1 MITLADEKRM
11 SEEVKIDIEKYIQK
25 LNKRDE
31 LSRSLNMG
39 EIKPLGDC
47 PLIKKLPISAI
58 KHCMEKN
65 KNKCHCVKFI
75 AGKCKGGY

>member
-1 MITLADEKRM
+1 MLEIDEKKLSGEVI
-11 SEEVKIDIEKYIQK
+11 SEVEKKIKELDE
-25 LNKRDE
+25 RDR
-31 LSRSLNMG
+31 LSRLLKSE

-47 PLIKKLPISAI
+47 PLIERLPLSAI